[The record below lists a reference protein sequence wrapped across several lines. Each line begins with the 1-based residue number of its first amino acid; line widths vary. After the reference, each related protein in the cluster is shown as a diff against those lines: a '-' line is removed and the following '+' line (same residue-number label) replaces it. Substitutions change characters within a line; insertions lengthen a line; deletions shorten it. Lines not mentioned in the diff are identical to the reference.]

1 MMDLDLSTEN
11 GQEESGGGD
20 MCKAVEDIRNIGVQ
34 QGMQLGVQQ
43 GVQQGLKQGVQQRNR
58 EIVLTMLKK
67 GKTCEEISD
76 LTDIPLETVTLI
88 QSEG

>member
-1 MMDLDLSTEN
+1 
-11 GQEESGGGD
+11 
-20 MCKAVEDIRNIGVQ
+20 MCKAVEDIRNMGIQ
-34 QGMQLGVQQ
+34 QGMQQ
-43 GVQQGLKQGVQQRNR
+43 GVQQGKQKGIQ

>member
-1 MMDLDLSTEN
+1 
-11 GQEESGGGD
+11 

-34 QGMQLGVQQ
+34 QGVQL

-58 EIVLTMLKK
+58 EIILTMLKK

-76 LTDIPLETVTLI
+76 LTDIPLETVNLI

>member
-34 QGMQLGVQQ
+34 QGVQL

-58 EIVLTMLKK
+58 EIILTMLKK

-76 LTDIPLETVTLI
+76 LTDIPLETVNLI